1 MPVRR
6 FHGADFTMLFMI
18 GSRNMPRHVC
28 KQLRTLE
35 VMMKSW
41 KLCRNYSGMTNMR
54 QADLL
59 QGHWMQVCDLEMRIW
74 WSWPGFVMKIRSIR
88 LCIYL
93 NYC

>member
-6 FHGADFTMLFMI
+6 FHGADFMMLFMI
-18 GSRNMPRHVC
+18 GNRNMPRHVY

-59 QGHWMQVCDLEMRIW
+59 QGHWMQVCGLEMRIW
-74 WSWPGFVMKIRSIR
+74 RNCMAMSVMILLYR
-88 LCIYL
+88 LQKSRI
-93 NYC
+93 